1 MRFLDS
7 AEISVRA
14 GKGGN
19 GALSFRREKY
29 VPRGGPDGG
38 DGGRGGHVLIVADD
52 HIQTLADYEYRRR
65 FIAGNGG
72 NGRGRNQT
80 GPSGEDVFV
89 KVPCGTIVN
98 EKGTGRF
105 LADLTVAGDTL
116 LAAKGG
122 RGGRGNARFTSSRR
136 RSPRFSEMGG
146 DGEARDLVLDL
157 KVLADVGL
165 VGLPN
170 TGKSTL
176 LSAIS
181 GSRPQIA
188 PYPFT
193 TLSPNLGMM
202 DFDNR
207 RMIVADVP
215 GLIEGAHMNRGL
227 GHAFLKHVERTRLLV
242 YVIDLSENAPSSP
255 VDQWNTLRSE
265 FQAFNPELLD
275 LPSVVA
281 GNKTD
286 LPYRTTETRDLQ
298 RVLKAAG
305 VPLFLISALSRV
317 GVDELRDH
325 IASRISEQSAPRR
338 ESLFIEIDDDEDRTG
353 HRAEKPRIETFLEK
367 GESIFI
373 VRHHEVERL
382 VRKFNFDQE
391 EALGRFSAILRYYR
405 VEDLLLES
413 GAHEGDTV
421 RIGETEFEFYPEVSS
436 TMKDRTR
443 DEGR

>member
-1 MRFLDS
+1 
-7 AEISVRA
+7 
-14 GKGGN
+14 
-19 GALSFRREKY
+19 
-29 VPRGGPDGG
+29 
-38 DGGRGGHVLIVADD
+38 
-52 HIQTLADYEYRRR
+52 
-65 FIAGNGG
+65 
-72 NGRGRNQT
+72 
-80 GPSGEDVFV
+80 
-89 KVPCGTIVN
+89 
-98 EKGTGRF
+98 
-105 LADLTVAGDTL
+105 
-116 LAAKGG
+116 
-122 RGGRGNARFTSSRR
+122 
-136 RSPRFSEMGG
+136 
-146 DGEARDLVLDL
+146 
-157 KVLADVGL
+157 
-165 VGLPN
+165 
-170 TGKSTL
+170 
-176 LSAIS
+176 
-181 GSRPQIA
+181 
-188 PYPFT
+188 
-193 TLSPNLGMM
+193 
-202 DFDNR
+202 
-207 RMIVADVP
+207 
-215 GLIEGAHMNRGL
+215 
-227 GHAFLKHVERTRLLV
+227 
-242 YVIDLSENAPSSP
+242 
-255 VDQWNTLRSE
+255 
-265 FQAFNPELLD
+265 NPELLD

-338 ESLFIEIDDDEDRTG
+338 ESLFIEIDDEDRTG

>member
-1 MRFLDS
+1 
-7 AEISVRA
+7 
-14 GKGGN
+14 
-19 GALSFRREKY
+19 
-29 VPRGGPDGG
+29 
-38 DGGRGGHVLIVADD
+38 
-52 HIQTLADYEYRRR
+52 
-65 FIAGNGG
+65 
-72 NGRGRNQT
+72 
-80 GPSGEDVFV
+80 
-89 KVPCGTIVN
+89 
-98 EKGTGRF
+98 
-105 LADLTVAGDTL
+105 
-116 LAAKGG
+116 
-122 RGGRGNARFTSSRR
+122 
-136 RSPRFSEMGG
+136 
-146 DGEARDLVLDL
+146 
-157 KVLADVGL
+157 
-165 VGLPN
+165 
-170 TGKSTL
+170 
-176 LSAIS
+176 
-181 GSRPQIA
+181 
-188 PYPFT
+188 
-193 TLSPNLGMM
+193 
-202 DFDNR
+202 
-207 RMIVADVP
+207 
-215 GLIEGAHMNRGL
+215 MNRGL

-242 YVIDLSENAPSSP
+242 YVIDLSEDAPSSP

-305 VPLFLISALSRV
+305 VPLFLISALSRL

-325 IASRISEQSAPRR
+325 IASRISEQSVPRR
-338 ESLFIEIDDDEDRTG
+338 ESLFIEIDDEEDRTG

-367 GESIFI
+367 GGSIFI

-413 GAHEGDTV
+413 GAREGDTV